1 MFTLRNPRDLILWY
15 WFSLFFSL
23 SKLTTLFSPSAISLF
38 SSVFHLIRA
47 GLRVAK
53 INGYN
58 QYWILYSTY
67 IKFRLLAVSV
77 YSRILNVCK
86 KLTGKMYS
94 VKGILCSLIYKTYIL
109 LHVAKI
115 KSFDRFGKAMFL
127 L

>member
-1 MFTLRNPRDLILWY
+1 MVLVL
-15 WFSLFFSL
+15 SFFFPIKVHNAVL
-23 SKLTTLFSPSAISLF
+23 AFRYQF

-67 IKFRLLAVSV
+67 IKFRLLTVSV